1 MSTLPA
7 FNLPAMIQD
16 FPAGS
21 PQAEE
26 MSWRWNINVSAWI
39 NQALLAAASNGAPYF
54 YNPTTTDIPDGT
66 AAVPVT
72 WGAFP
77 GRLTQFYSAQ
87 PPVQPANP
95 NPLTQEQIYSLA
107 DSGFYEAGPG
117 DNPSFPE
124 IPATLCPQANW
135 QGQLKTF
142 GPYGPRGWLD
152 EYCEWC
158 VTHDAAGNILRVD
171 FACENPEYWNT
182 LWKVDPSQVAALYES
197 TLNWDAPPERQITVT
212 VADLQMT
219 DGNGNPVIDPETGR
233 PFYNPLN
240 TWNYGPRA
248 GRFQDRFGG
257 VMHLTSTPN
266 TLQTE
271 LGLAGTSTIQFQ
283 PPGGTGNSD
292 PQALI
297 CCGEYGQ
304 EYRHS
309 DPHIGQTVNQVV
321 QGTPLGIPPQTV
333 CLADPVGLYIQ
344 LPANPSAFTFAPSI
358 VVGRDVPQGANAVD
372 IWQVVRGS
380 ATLTDPVTNANF
392 PGNFVLHAVAQIPS
406 AWLAMNPNLTLTD
419 ILING
424 QPIQWAGQIA
434 NQFEIGL
441 YARPVQAAGAAPP
454 SPCASSSASPDAA
467 PLQCLDGLMW
477 ATFYPQTETAPT
489 GAEMSLA
496 SNTTFIPP
504 YMACDGGTRA
514 LAVTYAPSSTGAT
527 PSITFGTNGQAD
539 PSITVTVT
547 GGDPNITY
555 AVPGNSYPGPCAVYY
570 LDVVVAPGA
579 AAGPRDLMF
588 TTGGQTQSL
597 PAAIYLLGA
606 V

>member
-1 MSTLPA
+1 MTLSAFSLPA
-7 FNLPAMIQD
+7 FIQD

-21 PQAEE
+21 PEAIE
-26 MSWRWNINVSAWI
+26 MATRWNINVSAWI
-39 NQALLAAASNGAPYF
+39 EQAILAASSNGAPYF
-54 YNPTTTDIPDGT
+54 YDPTKTPIPEGT

-95 NPLTQEQIYSLA
+95 SPLTQEQIYSLA

-117 DNPSFPE
+117 NNLSFPD

-135 QGQLKTF
+135 SGPLKTF

-158 VTHDAAGNILRVD
+158 VTHNATGSILRVD

-197 TLNWDAPPERQITVT
+197 TLNWDAPAERQITVT
-212 VADLQMT
+212 VEDLQLT
-219 DGNGNPVIDPETGR
+219 DGEGNPVIDPETGR

-240 TWNYGPRA
+240 IWNNGPRA
-248 GRFQDRFGG
+248 GRFADRFGG
-257 VMHLTSTPN
+257 AMHLTSTPN

-271 LGLAGTSTIQFQ
+271 LGLAGTATVQFQ

-297 CCGEYGQ
+297 CCGQYGQ
-304 EYRHS
+304 QYRHS

-321 QGTPLGIPPQTV
+321 QGAALGIPPETV

-344 LPANPSAFTFAPSI
+344 LPFNPSAFTFGPSI
-358 VVGRDVPQGANAVD
+358 EVGRDVPQGALASE

-380 ATLTDPVTNANF
+380 AVLTDPVTNASFN
-392 PGNFVLHAVAQIPS
+392 GNFVLHAVAQIPS
-406 AWLAMNPNLTLTD
+406 AWLAMNPTLTLAD
-419 ILING
+419 IQING
-424 QPIQWAGQIA
+424 EAIQWAGQIA
-434 NQFEIGL
+434 NQFNIGL
-441 YARPVQAAGAAPP
+441 YARPLQAPTAAPN
-454 SPCASSSASPDAA
+454 SPCAGAGPSAAA
-467 PLQCLDGLMW
+467 PLQCLDGVQW
-477 ATFYPQTETAPT
+477 DAFYGQIETAPT
-489 GAEMSLA
+489 GATMPLA

-504 YMACDGGTRA
+504 YLACDGSTRT
-514 LAVTYAPSSTGAT
+514 LAVTYSLPAT
-527 PSITFGTNGQAD
+527 PGNNPTIQFGLNGQPDA
-539 PSITVTVT
+539 SIAVSVVSNATNVV
-547 GGDPNITY
+547 Y
-555 AVPGNSYPGPCAVYY
+555 AVPGNSYPGPCGVFHIE
-570 LDVVVAPGA
+570 VVVPTGA
-579 AAGPRDLMF
+579 QGGPRDLMF
-588 TTGGQTQSL
+588 TTDGQTSL
-597 PAAIYLLGA
+597 LPSAIFLLAAGL
-606 V
+606 